1 MCVTATVMAAT
12 QVGLS
17 LYGASQAEK
26 ANDASNARAESA
38 LNDTGDAIIQNLGF
52 QTAEINRSIGD
63 INQSEMEGLSDFERS
78 ARQVLGSIRAK
89 ETALTSSSSARIFF
103 ENAYVT
109 NESRS
114 RIKGN
119 AQRGREAMASQ
130 KVKAAADA
138 VNSWTSARNQTSNVI
153 ATNDANTSK
162 AWMDAISSSVNTY
175 AQYSTNKAAAT
186 ASAAGK

>member
-26 ANDASNARAESA
+26 ANDAANARASSA

-89 ETALTSSSSARIFF
+89 
-103 ENAYVT
+103 
-109 NESRS
+109 
-114 RIKGN
+114 
-119 AQRGREAMASQ
+119 
-130 KVKAAADA
+130 
-138 VNSWTSARNQTSNVI
+138 
-153 ATNDANTSK
+153 
-162 AWMDAISSSVNTY
+162 
-175 AQYSTNKAAAT
+175 
-186 ASAAGK
+186 